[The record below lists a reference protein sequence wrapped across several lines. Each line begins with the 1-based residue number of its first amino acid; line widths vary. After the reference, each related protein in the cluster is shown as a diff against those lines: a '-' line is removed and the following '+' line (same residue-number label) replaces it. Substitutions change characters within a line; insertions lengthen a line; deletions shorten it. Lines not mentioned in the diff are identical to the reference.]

1 MKIELMSHQIEEALY
16 DYVKRRLG
24 IQAELSQHLWPCLEY
39 TETEIEYVR
48 HKNGKI
54 KKNKDG
60 FQVQKSKKQVT
71 KNAVIDDLAEIHLY
85 FEELEEQEV
94 SK

>member
-24 IQAELSQHLWPCLEY
+24 IQAELDQTEFTFLEY
-39 TETEIEYVR
+39 GATEIEYQK

-60 FQVQKSKKQVT
+60 FAIEKSRKYVT
-71 KNAVIDDLAEIHLY
+71 KYANIDDSASIHLY
-85 FEELEEQEV
+85 LEELEAT
-94 SK
+94 K